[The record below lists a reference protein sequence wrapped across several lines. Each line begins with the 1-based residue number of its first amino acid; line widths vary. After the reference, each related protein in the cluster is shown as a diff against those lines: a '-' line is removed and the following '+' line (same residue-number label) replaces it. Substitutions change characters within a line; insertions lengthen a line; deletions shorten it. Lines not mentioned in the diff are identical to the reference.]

1 MCREELFIFVDS
13 FEDETHSL
21 RSIEL
26 VFLFFEQ
33 HLKGHF
39 SKYRG
44 SNLVRHIGFILSLL
58 KDWTMR
64 HLWEVF
70 GPPPFAHDRF
80 SPNCHFSSQE
90 KRWGQNKPLRKSRET
105 PLRNLKSVGDKI
117 NPLLEIREIGFPF
130 MTGELLVCIFV
141 TSPRFHKAS
150 RVNLYPCM

>member
-1 MCREELFIFVDS
+1 
-13 FEDETHSL
+13 
-21 RSIEL
+21 
-26 VFLFFEQ
+26 
-33 HLKGHF
+33 
-39 SKYRG
+39 
-44 SNLVRHIGFILSLL
+44 
-58 KDWTMR
+58 MR
-64 HLWEVF
+64 HLWGVF

-141 TSPRFHKAS
+141 TSPRFHKAASFTSACKVFTSQRESPEVS
-150 RVNLYPCM
+150 RVCNSATVYVNSTIQTLRPLFCSSNLDFHGPRTFRWQCLGVGSSKT

>member
-1 MCREELFIFVDS
+1 MKLTASD
-13 FEDETHSL
+13 
-21 RSIEL
+21 SIEL

-64 HLWEVF
+64 HLWGVF
-70 GPPPFAHDRF
+70 GPPPFGHDRF

-90 KRWGQNKPLRKSRET
+90 KRWGQNKPLREIRET
-105 PLRNLKSVGDKI
+105 PLRNLKGNVDKI
-117 NPLLEIREIGFPF
+117 TSLQEIREIG
-130 MTGELLVCIFV
+130 
-141 TSPRFHKAS
+141 SPPS
-150 RVNLYPCM
+150 